1 MNQVED
7 DSYPNLEFVFD
18 LKLFQAHLHLN
29 MPQYVAAK
37 DSL

>member
-29 MPQYVAAK
+29 MPRYVGAIN
-37 DSL
+37 SP